1 MLWLQRRSQMLTD
14 LLIKDMQIQK
24 HHLRLRKGE
33 KKVFRYFQK
42 TSRRSTTGK
51 ATGKP
56 EPSTMLRTLNN
67 TATVSRSQ
75 RPQTPLLGTRLSEQ
89 LNRNRKYTP
98 PAAFVSRT
106 YSYQDART

>member
-42 TSRRSTTGK
+42 TS
-51 ATGKP
+51 
-56 EPSTMLRTLNN
+56 
-67 TATVSRSQ
+67 
-75 RPQTPLLGTRLSEQ
+75 
-89 LNRNRKYTP
+89 
-98 PAAFVSRT
+98 
-106 YSYQDART
+106 